1 MYVTFLCVAML
12 RKVSNIKKIDLKHL
26 LGAALKNNFFNF
38 EGKISKQIHG
48 TALSSPQGPTF
59 ANAFLSFL

>member
-1 MYVTFLCVAML
+1 ML

-38 EGKISKQIHG
+38 EGKISKQIDG
-48 TALSSPQGPTF
+48 TALSPPQGPTL